1 MIRLVLL
8 SMAVISL
15 SGCMTTFELA
25 AEMYKECVLRDGVTS
40 CESIKNAFSSLS

>member
-8 SMAVISL
+8 SVVAISL
-15 SGCMTTFELA
+15 SGCMTSFELA

>member
-8 SMAVISL
+8 SMAVVSL
-15 SGCMTTFELA
+15 GGCMTTFELA

>member
-25 AEMYKECVLRDGVTS
+25 AKR
-40 CESIKNAFSSLS
+40 LSADFFLY